1 MLEAVAQMDKACREY
16 GIDLATAALQH
27 SVNDPRIT
35 GTVVGFSKPGR
46 LERLITSLE
55 TDLPA
60 ELLERLAELMPDK
73 QYWLE
78 ETP

>member
-1 MLEAVAQMDKACREY
+1 MLDAVAQLDKACRDY

-27 SVNDPRIT
+27 SVNDPRIS
-35 GTVVGFSKPGR
+35 GTVVGFSKPAR
-46 LERLITSLE
+46 LDRLVASLE
-55 TDLPA
+55 TEIPA